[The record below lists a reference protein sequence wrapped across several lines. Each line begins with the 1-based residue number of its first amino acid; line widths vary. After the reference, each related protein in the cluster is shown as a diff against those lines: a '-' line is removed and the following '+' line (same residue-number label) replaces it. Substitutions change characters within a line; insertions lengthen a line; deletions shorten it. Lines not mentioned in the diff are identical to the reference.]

1 MSLSANFWWR
11 TKKQSALLRY
21 GRWPLLEMVK
31 DINERLM
38 RPKAKFED
46 LDSKANEIYSLD
58 TPATGI
64 SVPVAILYVM

>member
-1 MSLSANFWWR
+1 MAI
-11 TKKQSALLRY
+11 
-21 GRWPLLEMVK
+21 LERVK

-58 TPATGI
+58 TPATCI
-64 SVPVAILYVM
+64 SVLVVILYVM